1 MQAIVLL
8 GIFESNDDRDRRGES
23 ERNAVFA
30 GKVQIWSID
39 LKERVLLIGL
49 VSSGRQN
56 LNLYSLMRSRS
67 DRLCII
73 SVFVLAVST
82 RMSVVQAYGF
92 TTLNAKPKFDYT
104 TVFSPK
110 LYQIL
115 YHWQSFQ
122 LIVPRTMTW
131 VILAQVFYQCIII
144 SVKNCYRLNANLKF

>member
-56 LNLYSLMRSRS
+56 LCSLMRSR
-67 DRLCII
+67 
-73 SVFVLAVST
+73 
-82 RMSVVQAYGF
+82 
-92 TTLNAKPKFDYT
+92 
-104 TVFSPK
+104 
-110 LYQIL
+110 
-115 YHWQSFQ
+115 
-122 LIVPRTMTW
+122 
-131 VILAQVFYQCIII
+131 
-144 SVKNCYRLNANLKF
+144 

>member
-56 LNLYSLMRSRS
+56 LYSLMRSRS
-67 DRLCII
+67 DRLCTVYRYYLYLQPLPGCQWSRLWIHD
-73 SVFVLAVST
+73 FEC
-82 RMSVVQAYGF
+82 QA
-92 TTLNAKPKFDYT
+92 K
-104 TVFSPK
+104 
-110 LYQIL
+110 I
-115 YHWQSFQ
+115 
-122 LIVPRTMTW
+122 
-131 VILAQVFYQCIII
+131 
-144 SVKNCYRLNANLKF
+144 

>member
-56 LNLYSLMRSRS
+56 LNLYSLMRSQS
-67 DRLCII
+67 DRLCTVYRYYLYLQPLPGCQWSRLWIHD
-73 SVFVLAVST
+73 FEC
-82 RMSVVQAYGF
+82 QA
-92 TTLNAKPKFDYT
+92 
-104 TVFSPK
+104 
-110 LYQIL
+110 
-115 YHWQSFQ
+115 
-122 LIVPRTMTW
+122 
-131 VILAQVFYQCIII
+131 
-144 SVKNCYRLNANLKF
+144 KN